1 MHLRTRYLVI
11 TATLFIALML
21 FFTWLPVYI
30 EQSRNRVQTKSLATI
45 SKQSKQLH
53 QSLFIADL
61 HADSLL
67 WDRNLSRK
75 SNYGHVD
82 IPRLI
87 EGNIGLQVFSVVTKT
102 PKNLNLYKNS
112 DRTDNITLLALAQL
126 WPPNTW
132 FSLFERA
139 QYQAKKLHRAAHK
152 SKQFFHIIKSQ
163 NDLKQ
168 YLQKRKDNN
177 LITSGLL
184 SLEGAHALEGNIKNL
199 DRLFDSGY
207 RIIGFSHFFDNELG
221 GSAHGMLK
229 SGITEFGKQVLQRI
243 HELEMFVDVSH
254 ASPKLIND
262 IVFLSKRPVLAT
274 HTGIQSVCSSKSH
287 RNLKDAQ
294 IVKIANTGGLIGIGF
309 WPTSTCGKGV
319 IGIIDSIRYVIDL
332 VGIEHV
338 ALGSDFDGNVSV
350 PFSAKDIS
358 QITHALL
365 QTGFN
370 HGQIEKIMGGNIKNL
385 LLRYLPAQ

>member
-1 MHLRTRYLVI
+1 MPLKPRYIIIFASL
-11 TATLFIALML
+11 LLALAL
-21 FFTWLPVYI
+21 LFTWLPRHI
-30 EQSRNRVQTKSLATI
+30 EQSRNLVQANTVNAPSE
-45 SKQSKQLH
+45 QSKQLH
-53 QSLFIADL
+53 QSLFVADL

-67 WDRNLSRK
+67 WDRNLNRK

-102 PKNLNLYKNS
+102 PKNLNLYENS
-112 DRTDNITLLALAQL
+112 DQTDNITLLALAQL

-139 QYQAKKLHRAAHK
+139 QYQAKKLHRAANK
-152 SKQFFHIIKSQ
+152 SKQLFHIIKSQ

-168 YLQKRKDNN
+168 YLQKRKDNT

-184 SLEGAHALEGNIKNL
+184 SLEGAHAIEGKIENL
-199 DRLFDSGY
+199 DRLFNSGY

-229 SGITEFGKQVLQRI
+229 GGITEFGKQVLERM
-243 HELEMFVDVSH
+243 HKLEMFVDVSH
-254 ASPKLIND
+254 ASPKLINE
-262 IVFLSKRPVLAT
+262 ITSLSKRPVLAT

-287 RNLKDAQ
+287 RNLTDAQ

-309 WPTSTCGKGV
+309 WPISTCSKGV
-319 IGIIDSIRYVIDL
+319 KGIIDSIRYVIDL

-350 PFSAKDIS
+350 PFSATDIS

-365 QTGFN
+365 QAGFN
-370 HGQIEKIMGGNIKNL
+370 HAQIEKIMGGNIKNL
-385 LLRYLPAQ
+385 LLRFLPVR